1 MQIMHYLE
9 TLRPQQLLEQ
19 MVCTAF
25 RACADVLNQ
34 TSYGGFGLMKTKMDQ
49 LYLTLGSSLK
59 SLQGIFIFSIDAYL
73 VVYLFVRTFLTILV
87 CITGFVG
94 ARVEQSSYEIL
105 TQLSH
110 RKTT

>member
-25 RACADVLNQ
+25 RACADVINQ
-34 TSYGGFGLMKTKMDQ
+34 TSYGGFRLMKTKMDQ

-59 SLQGIFIFSIDAYL
+59 CLQGIFFFSIDADL
-73 VVYLFVRTFLTILV
+73 FVYLLVRT
-87 CITGFVG
+87 
-94 ARVEQSSYEIL
+94 
-105 TQLSH
+105 LSQDIIMLY
-110 RKTT
+110 